1 MILIISSMSLLVYQA
16 HVKPFIK
23 RDDTFFEFFNELVL
37 LFVSYLFLALLIMS
51 QSL

>member
-1 MILIISSMSLLVYQA
+1 MILIISSLSLLVYQA